1 MKKLIVLLV
10 FGIFVN
16 ISPINSQSIVN
27 PIGDNEISRFNLD
40 PRAHHIVLTSASTHQ
55 VMFFSTVQEFNSALS
70 DLESGRYILEY
81 NIGEERHRITF
92 IIKNSS
98 KN

>member
-1 MKKLIVLLV
+1 MKKFFYLLIL
-10 FGIFVN
+10 GIIFNVN
-16 ISPINSQSIVN
+16 PIQSQSIVSPVEVDLN
-27 PIGDNEISRFNLD
+27 IINLD